1 VTGLAFCPQCG
12 TPRQGSLRYC
22 ASCAFDFSTATSEGP
37 APGPPPPE
45 SPATQISPAAPPP
58 TAPPPESPPAATSR
72 STQGSRRPLLLRVGA
87 AIAALLV
94 VGAIAVAL
102 QGNDPGVAKPGASDS
117 QTASPSPRAT
127 PRATVRPTPRPTP
140 EPAAVVEK
148 TQEVVH
154 AWQGEFSDYVSY
166 QVVLEI
172 KNTGTGW
179 AELSGFGSDY
189 TILGP
194 DGGVITTG
202 SFNYEFPKFVGPG
215 EFGYLVADGSDIG
228 GGGSTVADYAT
239 VEISG
244 RFNPIGS
251 PAVTFEVTD
260 IALKAESFGGGL
272 VATGFVTP
280 SKDVT
285 DAALA
290 VICFGADGQVL
301 GATWTNLLQNLTA
314 GQRKGFETVGGTPP
328 MSPSDCGTVGGF
340 ASDTG
345 F

>member
-1 VTGLAFCPQCG
+1 MTDPGFCPQCG

-22 ASCAFDFSTATSEGP
+22 GSCAFDFSKAASDGQE
-37 APGPPPPE
+37 
-45 SPATQISPAAPPP
+45 PAAPPETP
-58 TAPPPESPPAATSR
+58 LPATAPGRTER
-72 STQGSRRPLLLRVGA
+72 SSQPWLLWVGA
-87 AIAALLV
+87 ATAGILLV
-94 VGAIAVAL
+94 GVIAVVIG
-102 QGNDPGVAKPGASDS
+102 GNEPGVGSPGASGS
-117 QTASPSPRAT
+117 QTATTEPTASPR
-127 PRATVRPTPRPTP
+127 PTVRPTPRPTP
-140 EPAAVVEK
+140 EPAAVLEK
-148 TQEVVH
+148 TQQVVH
-154 AWQGEFSDYVSY
+154 AWQAEFSDYVSY
-166 QVVLEI
+166 QVVLEVR
-172 KNTGTGW
+172 NTGTGW
-179 AELSGFGSDY
+179 AELSGFGSDF

-202 SFNYEFPKFVGPG
+202 SFSYEFPKFVGPG
-215 EFGYLVADGSDIG
+215 EFGYLIADGSDIG
-228 GGGSTVADYAT
+228 GGGSAVADYAT

-244 RFNPIGS
+244 GFNEVGS
-251 PAVTFEVTD
+251 PEVTFEVTD
-260 IALKAESFGGGL
+260 IALKAESFGRGL

-290 VICFGADGQVL
+290 VICFGANGEVL

-328 MSPSDCGTVGGF
+328 LNASDCATVGGF

>member
-1 VTGLAFCPQCG
+1 MTGLDFCPQCG

-22 ASCAFDFSTATSEGP
+22 ASCAFDFTKAASEGP
-37 APGPPPPE
+37 E
-45 SPATQISPAAPPP
+45 PAAPPETP
-58 TAPPPESPPAATSR
+58 LPAAAPGRTERPSR
-72 STQGSRRPLLLRVGA
+72 PWLLWVGA
-87 AIAALLV
+87 AAAGVLL
-94 VGAIAVAL
+94 VGAIVVVIR
-102 QGNDPGVAKPGASDS
+102 GNQPGVASPGASDS
-117 QTASPSPRAT
+117 QTASPGPRAT
-127 PRATVRPTPRPTP
+127 PRPTVRPTPRPTP

-148 TQEVVH
+148 TQQVVH
-154 AWQGEFSDYVSY
+154 AWKADYADYVSY
-166 QVVLEI
+166 QVVLEVR
-172 KNTGTGW
+172 NTGTGW
-179 AELSGFGSDY
+179 AELSGLGSDY

-194 DGGVITTG
+194 DGGVVTTG

-215 EFGYLVADGSDIG
+215 EFGYLIADGSDIG

-244 RFNPIGS
+244 RYDAIGS
-251 PAVTFEVTD
+251 PEVTFEVTD

-272 VATGFVTP
+272 VATGFVTG

-290 VICFGADGQVL
+290 VICFGPNGQVL

-328 MSPSDCGTVGGF
+328 LTASDCATVGGF

>member
-1 VTGLAFCPQCG
+1 MVLW
-12 TPRQGSLRYC
+12 
-22 ASCAFDFSTATSEGP
+22 
-37 APGPPPPE
+37 
-45 SPATQISPAAPPP
+45 
-58 TAPPPESPPAATSR
+58 
-72 STQGSRRPLLLRVGA
+72 VGA
-87 AIAALLV
+87 AIAGILV
-94 VGAIAVAL
+94 VGVIVVVIG
-102 QGNDPGVAKPGASDS
+102 GNRPGVASPGGSDT

-127 PRATVRPTPRPTP
+127 PRPTVRPTPQPTP
-140 EPAAVVEK
+140 APAAVVGT
-148 TQEVVH
+148 TQQVVH
-154 AWQGEFSDYVSY
+154 AWQAQYSDYVSY
-166 QVVLEI
+166 QVVLEVR
-172 KNTGTGW
+172 NTGTGW

-189 TILGP
+189 TVLGP
-194 DGGVITTG
+194 DGGVVTTG

-244 RFNPIGS
+244 RYSAIDS
-251 PAVTFEVTD
+251 PEVTFEVTD

-285 DAALA
+285 GAALA
-290 VICFGADGQVL
+290 VICFGPKGQVL

-328 MSPSDCGTVGGF
+328 LKASVCATVGGF